1 MLYKEGM
8 IVSGQTLR
16 NSLLVFI
23 KAKSGQRQKCQKPRD
38 LTVSNTETQTVST
51 VTEMRRDLTVSNAET
66 QLSLPC
72 LKVLFIALPHAQC
85 GGINGERHIGQTQK
99 KLNAKKYKYTR
110 TLP

>member
-38 LTVSNTETQTVST
+38 LTVSNAETQTVLTVSNAETQTVST
-51 VTEMRRDLTVSNAET
+51 VTEMRCDLIVSNAET
-66 QLSLPC
+66 QLSLP
-72 LKVLFIALPHAQC
+72 
-85 GGINGERHIGQTQK
+85 
-99 KLNAKKYKYTR
+99 
-110 TLP
+110 